1 MITLGLKSNGAAC
14 EGEGYISMTGGRAAP
29 TGPTGRLK
37 NNNNTTVPPP
47 PMGAG
52 AGQCTRPTN
61 KQTILAPNAKLAL
74 YNTDPEQQRKVFW
87 AVGEQEQL
95 LKKLPS
101 DAWQTT
107 TTGTFEQTTQAVG
120 DIANTDLGEPTANP
134 GNYWK

>member
-1 MITLGLKSNGAAC
+1 MIKQGLKSNGAAC

-61 KQTILAPNAKLAL
+61 KQTILAAL
-74 YNTDPEQQRKVFW
+74 SLSTTR
-87 AVGEQEQL
+87 
-95 LKKLPS
+95 
-101 DAWQTT
+101 TT
-107 TTGTFEQTTQAVG
+107 TQCILGTAAE
-120 DIANTDLGEPTANP
+120 
-134 GNYWK
+134 

>member
-1 MITLGLKSNGAAC
+1 MIKQGLKSNGAAC

-61 KQTILAPNAKLAL
+61 KQTTRAAPTHASSTTHKN
-74 YNTDPEQQRKVFW
+74 
-87 AVGEQEQL
+87 
-95 LKKLPS
+95 
-101 DAWQTT
+101 QTH
-107 TTGTFEQTTQAVG
+107 TQARPHK
-120 DIANTDLGEPTANP
+120 IQNFIHLIH
-134 GNYWK
+134 